1 VRRFEDGSVG
11 QEFDNHFAA
20 SNVRMEMRNACS
32 PIIAGDCTKS
42 NLPDAFTAHP
52 RARINPGLGFSMA
65 WQKHLP
71 LAKTASETWSR
82 DRGYRYLSL
91 NVNDANPQCHPEL
104 VEG

>member
-1 VRRFEDGSVG
+1 
-11 QEFDNHFAA
+11 
-20 SNVRMEMRNACS
+20 
-32 PIIAGDCTKS
+32 
-42 NLPDAFTAHP
+42 
-52 RARINPGLGFSMA
+52 MA